1 MGTRLLVAD
10 DEPQIGRMLRPI
22 LAAEGYT
29 VQVAGDGPSALDAV
43 AKWRPDLILLE
54 LQLPGLDG
62 FEVCRRIRD
71 WSPVPIIVLSACDDE
86 DTKVR
91 ALDLGADDFVTKPF
105 SVRELLARI
114 RVGLRR
120 QARHGEGGGAV
131 VRFGTLQIDRARR
144 LVVCAGAPIRLTPT
158 EYNLL
163 VLLSGHAGKV
173 LTHRML
179 LRTIWGPASEHDLNT
194 LRVFITQLRRKIEP
208 DPANPSLIVT
218 EPGVGYRFRVPDAGE
233 RDPPDG

>member
-1 MGTRLLVAD
+1 MGARLLVVD
-10 DEPQIGRMLRPI
+10 DEPQIGRMLKPI
-22 LAAEGYT
+22 LGAEGYV
-29 VQVAGDGPSALDAV
+29 VQMAGDGPSALDAV

-71 WSPVPIIVLSACDDE
+71 WSQVPIIILSACDDE

-105 SVRELLARI
+105 GVRELLARI
-114 RVGLRR
+114 RVGLRH
-120 QARHGEGGGAV
+120 QARLSDSGGAV
-131 VRFGTLQIDRARR
+131 VSFGTLQIDRARR
-144 LVVCAGAPIRLTPT
+144 LVSCAGATIRLTPT

-173 LTHRML
+173 LTHRMI
-179 LRTIWGPASEHDLNT
+179 LRTIWGPGSEHDLNT

-208 DPANPSLIVT
+208 DPATPSLIVT
-218 EPGVGYRFRVPDAGE
+218 EPGVGYRFRVIG
-233 RDPPDG
+233 